1 MIINMINNMIQLSN
15 EKKVLIEDILN
26 LTKDQ
31 KSFIINE
38 NMDGLTKVLSD
49 KDEIMKNIDLLD
61 MDFISLYN
69 NIKSM
74 ENISSMEE
82 IDVDKYSNIKLLK
95 SNINEISLILNNIR
109 LLDNDNTRMMKTNL
123 ENIKS
128 GLKHVKEVKKA
139 YKGYNYEAPT
149 SMLIDEKK

>member
-1 MIINMINNMIQLSN
+1 MIINMIDNMIQLSN
-15 EKKVLIEDILN
+15 EKKVLLESILDF
-26 LTKDQ
+26 TKKQ
-31 KSFIINE
+31 KSFIQDE
-38 NMDGLTKVLSD
+38 DMDSLTKVLSE

-61 MDFISLYN
+61 LDFISLYN

-74 ENISSMEE
+74 EDISSMEE
-82 IDVDKYSNIKLLK
+82 IDVDKYSNVKLLK

-109 LLDNDNTRMMKTNL
+109 ILDNDNTRMMKTNL

-128 GLKHVKEVKKA
+128 GLKHVKEAKNA
-139 YKGYNYEAPT
+139 YKGYNYEAPE